1 MLQDIKLKLIK
12 AGIIVVACCAG
23 MFFLAIGG
31 SVSDEES
38 SGGSSGGSSGYT
50 GTSDD
55 ILHDWVATFENS
67 NVFRYCQNPGNGYD
81 NNHWIYDCV
90 DREGK
95 NYKCYSDGGRYNNR
109 NFGYGVLHYSYNG
122 DYWNDP
128 AVKYYPQA
136 SKELTGTEI
145 NIKEEK
151 YLTIGTTMPIEITDK
166 VMDYELQDL
175 VDRVIKEYKQDIN
188 DGSELEQYKIHA
200 VVQRIYKSGPNVNY
214 NFNSEKPLSFW
225 SSCKKYTTSEIEA
238 MSDEE
243 IKQLC
248 ANNGGTGS
256 TTWRNQAGYILYT
269 TGIYI
274 TGDGVKMNPEDYQ
287 NSNTIPNG
295 SYNSFENFLFLGDS
309 FTVGLGSTYGITY
322 KKEIAGKATKDKF
335 ENAYFYAK
343 EGVAPNYW
351 IKNINNLP
359 ENNNITAVCVLL
371 GLNNVTSNTQI
382 ADMKDLITKL
392 EEKYPDK
399 PIYVQKVFPV
409 HSNYNEGGINAE
421 SMNKYIKK
429 FNTELESYCKGKENV
444 AFIDATGGNVGAD
457 GYLKNNDGYHLN
469 STGKEIWGNELKK
482 LLLTN

>member
-151 YLTIGTTMPIEITDK
+151 YLTIDTF
-166 VMDYELQDL
+166 V
-175 VDRVIKEYKQDIN
+175 
-188 DGSELEQYKIHA
+188 
-200 VVQRIYKSGPNVNY
+200 
-214 NFNSEKPLSFW
+214 
-225 SSCKKYTTSEIEA
+225 KY
-238 MSDEE
+238 
-243 IKQLC
+243 
-248 ANNGGTGS
+248 
-256 TTWRNQAGYILYT
+256 
-269 TGIYI
+269 
-274 TGDGVKMNPEDYQ
+274 
-287 NSNTIPNG
+287 
-295 SYNSFENFLFLGDS
+295 FF
-309 FTVGLGSTYGITY
+309 
-322 KKEIAGKATKDKF
+322 
-335 ENAYFYAK
+335 
-343 EGVAPNYW
+343 
-351 IKNINNLP
+351 
-359 ENNNITAVCVLL
+359 
-371 GLNNVTSNTQI
+371 
-382 ADMKDLITKL
+382 
-392 EEKYPDK
+392 
-399 PIYVQKVFPV
+399 
-409 HSNYNEGGINAE
+409 
-421 SMNKYIKK
+421 
-429 FNTELESYCKGKENV
+429 
-444 AFIDATGGNVGAD
+444 
-457 GYLKNNDGYHLN
+457 
-469 STGKEIWGNELKK
+469 
-482 LLLTN
+482 